1 MFTTGWNT
9 ILSLNYNKEIPLDFD
24 MNIIKDVISK
34 VENVKY
40 LRVVLDNELC
50 WK

>member
-9 ILSLNYNKEIPLDFD
+9 ILSLNYKEIPLDFD